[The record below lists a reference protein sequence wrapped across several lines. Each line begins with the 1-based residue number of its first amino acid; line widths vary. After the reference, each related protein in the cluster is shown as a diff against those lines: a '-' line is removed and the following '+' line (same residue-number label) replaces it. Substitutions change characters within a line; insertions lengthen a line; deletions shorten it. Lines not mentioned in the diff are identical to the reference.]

1 LTTPPARTPRLFTAL
16 LDDFG
21 LHDIVG
27 QPTHRHGH
35 QPDVFVTRRDQSVKS
50 VTVDPPLLSDH
61 SLITAT
67 FDAAGLHASTH
78 NAIVWRCRWASFD
91 YDDFINELQESRLVL
106 DPPTDVNEL
115 VECYD
120 TTLVSLLDKFAP
132 RRQMKTTVR
141 PSAPWYDAECRRS
154 KATTRKLEKRYRRN
168 PIDSTRSAWRL
179 QFNSQSVLFQ
189 KKLTDYW
196 SAAI

>member
-1 LTTPPARTPRLFTAL
+1 MQNVRSYPDVNIHLDDTTSTHATRFTAL

-35 QPDVFVTRRDQSVKS
+35 QLDVFVTRRDQSVKS

-67 FDAAGLHASTH
+67 FDAAGLHATAQ
-78 NAIVWRCRWASFD
+78 NAIIWRRRWASFD

-106 DPPTDVNEL
+106 DPPADVNEL

-120 TTLVSLLDKFAP
+120 TTLGQVCTSTADENHGSTIGALV
-132 RRQMKTTVR
+132 RRRM
-141 PSAPWYDAECRRS
+141 SAY
-154 KATTRKLEKRYRRN
+154 
-168 PIDSTRSAWRL
+168 
-179 QFNSQSVLFQ
+179 
-189 KKLTDYW
+189 
-196 SAAI
+196 